1 MHFQTF
7 DEKNINIAPY
17 GDPEKKI
24 LEYFLGKPVFNT
36 KINILIIVMILLV
49 CVFVLILSKISK
61 LNTTNS
67 LVIYTLVLLILYIVI
82 FLI

>member
-7 DEKNINIAPY
+7 DEKNINIASY